1 MTKIKTAQPVNAI
14 ALANHI
20 SGMGAELVT
29 AKADIELLKRLKGA
43 EANAERLEAA
53 IASAQLSLD
62 ATQANAIDAK
72 RQEAFGRI
80 RDMKITAITPSDNPN
95 AGLLQTRFAV
105 TYETVSYDSST
116 RRTVWLVASAPN
128 INYLP
133 TDALAYLTEATPEII
148 PASIL
153 ALAPDNPAK
162 AVASFIQAV
171 RRGYLSQ

>member
-14 ALANHI
+14 EIAGRI
-20 SGMGAELVT
+20 
-29 AKADIELLKRLKGA
+29 KAITIELAAANADVALLQRLKDA
-43 EANAERLEAA
+43 EANADRLTIALATAQDSAA
-53 IASAQLSLD
+53 KVQSD
-62 ATQANAIDAK
+62 TNDAK
-72 RQEAFGRI
+72 RQEAFARI
-80 RDMKITAITPSDNPN
+80 RNMSITAITPSDNPN

-105 TYETVSYDSST
+105 TYETVAYDSST
-116 RRTVWLVASAPN
+116 RCTVWRVASAPN